1 MNRQLNNQISPTT
14 RGVLIVAGVVATVV
28 LFVAIPLIQAIS
40 TGLKDPNKINEVSF
54 VIPPPPVVELEVPPP
69 PKEEIAEEN
78 LEIDKDPPRLSLDQ
92 LEMALAPSLG
102 TIGDGLALDLSL
114 DSKSL
119 GTDELI
125 FEIDDVEEIPRAIR
139 RIQPNYPSALK
150 RRNVEGSVSLIF
162 VIDTNGSVMTPTV
175 ERSSHVEFEE
185 PALDAI
191 RRWKFTPGKRGGQPV
206 KVRVRLPLQFV
217 P

>member
-1 MNRQLNNQISPTT
+1 
-14 RGVLIVAGVVATVV
+14 
-28 LFVAIPLIQAIS
+28 
-40 TGLKDPNKINEVSF
+40 
-54 VIPPPPVVELEVPPP
+54 
-69 PKEEIAEEN
+69 
-78 LEIDKDPPRLSLDQ
+78 
-92 LEMALAPSLG
+92 
-102 TIGDGLALDLSL
+102 
-114 DSKSL
+114 
-119 GTDELI
+119 
-125 FEIDDVEEIPRAIR
+125 
-139 RIQPNYPSALK
+139 
-150 RRNVEGSVSLIF
+150 VSLIF